1 MIRQPNLRDSLV
13 RYGQSRYSSEN
24 QLETKSTWN
33 LGSEGLNLGQTRIL
47 RSIGETLGIGTSA
60 WSRWNLYR
68 LHSYLNQT
76 CFLASMSDSAK
87 MNLVNW
93 LRQINNHTM
102 PQNNWLW
109 FRVFVNLA
117 LVKRLGVS
125 RDEVQHQIEA
135 DLETLDS
142 FRTGEGWS
150 RDGLWGDDRKQS
162 DYYSGSFAIQFAQML
177 YVLFE
182 GHDDKVRADEY
193 RCLAKEF
200 GATFWRYF
208 DHTGMLHGDSLV
220 ILPSMR

>member
-1 MIRQPNLRDSLV
+1 
-13 RYGQSRYSSEN
+13 
-24 QLETKSTWN
+24 
-33 LGSEGLNLGQTRIL
+33 
-47 RSIGETLGIGTSA
+47 
-60 WSRWNLYR
+60 
-68 LHSYLNQT
+68 
-76 CFLASMSDSAK
+76 MSDSAK